1 MDLTL
6 MSAALGNLK
15 TATEIAKLIK
25 DSDLSLDKAEMKLK
39 LADLISALADAK
51 LDIVSLQEKLA
62 DAEGRIKQIE
72 AERDQHAN
80 VRWQEP
86 LYWLDGESASDGPYC
101 QHCYDSVRKLMRL
114 QGDDTGWYR
123 CTVCQNNYQTTEAR
137 QKEATGRSA
146 DAARLEGCADLVF
159 NPV

>member
-72 AERDQHAN
+72 AERDQLAK

-101 QHCYDSVRKLMRL
+101 QQCYDSGRKLVRL
-114 QGDDTGWYR
+114 HGDDPGWYR
-123 CTVCQNNYQTTEAR
+123 CTVCKNSYQTPEAH
-137 QKEATGRSA
+137 QNE
-146 DAARLEGCADLVF
+146 AARASDHAAVF
-159 NPV
+159 RQNRGY